1 VLNYLT
7 QLYQLGALPVIR
19 PVATQVVTVGP
30 VSSASAAVAGNVVRL
45 LATVDCN
52 IAIGPAPVA
61 DGNSLR
67 LSANVPEYFACNA
80 TDQVAVIQS
89 AAAGQLFVTP
99 AV

>member
-7 QLYQLGALPVIR
+7 KLYQLGALPVIR
-19 PVATQVVTVGP
+19 PGATQVVAVGA
-30 VSSASAAVAGNVVRL
+30 ASTASGPLGGNVVRL
-45 LATVDCN
+45 IATVDCN
-52 IAIGPAPVA
+52 VAFGSAPVA

-67 LSANVPEYFACNA
+67 LSADVPEYFACNA
-80 TDQVAVIQS
+80 TDQVAVIQG